1 MEQQHNEY
9 VVFLHLNGL
18 SHEVFVLSYNLNHYK
33 QIPYKY
39 QSTLLFVPYQFDLDV
54 ARPDMGKL
62 EKYHFGHLP
71 VWADGNAYF
80 AGAKPWKKEKD
91 CCVKSEKPYFMLV
104 EREGQIFLDTDVAEL
119 IGAFRGGLVDS
130 DTLGRAFEPDQRFEA
145 ADGSTIVFDSDFYG
159 NHRGARVLPG
169 PFATLDASMQPLF

>member
-1 MEQQHNEY
+1 
-9 VVFLHLNGL
+9 
-18 SHEVFVLSYNLNHYK
+18 
-33 QIPYKY
+33 
-39 QSTLLFVPYQFDLDV
+39 
-54 ARPDMGKL
+54 MGKL

-159 NHRGARVLPG
+159 NHRGRGCFPARSRRWMRRCSRCSNQNKKKVWRSSSCLH
-169 PFATLDASMQPLF
+169 TLFYTDFTLQSAAESAA